1 MQTKTHKIDIK
12 HIDENGAF
20 EGYASVFNVV
30 DHQQDIILP
39 GAFNHTNDVKMLW
52 QHDPKKPIGI
62 WEVVQPDA
70 FGLFV
75 KGRLLLDVFHG
86 KQAYIL
92 LKAGAVD
99 GLSIG
104 FSPLKSHYDTGK
116 KARIITALDLHE
128 ISLVT
133 FAANPRAKVTQV
145 KANYSIVDQ
154 ITNRIQNL
162 MDIFNTNYAFA

>member
-1 MQTKTHKIDIK
+1 MQTKTHKINIK
-12 HIDENGAF
+12 HIDENGIF

-30 DHQQDIILP
+30 DHQRDIILP
-39 GAFNHTNDVKMLW
+39 GAFNHAQNVKMLW
-52 QHDPKKPIGI
+52 QHDPQKPIGI
-62 WEVVQPDA
+62 WDVVQPDA

-75 KGRLLLDVFHG
+75 KGRLLLDVYHA

-92 LKAGAVD
+92 LKAGAVE

-104 FSPLKSHYDTGK
+104 FNPLKSHYDPHR
-116 KARIITALDLHE
+116 KARIITELDLHE

-145 KANYSIVDQ
+145 KADHSVLNQ

-162 MDIFNTNYAFA
+162 IEIFNTNYAFA